1 MDLIDRLTHVV
12 QGRFIG
18 PGQLCQTTIP
28 QCQWCN
34 PEEYGKNQTVPNHN
48 KAEQSVNRV
57 HCSWAYSRYWVL
69 THWPLMGI
77 SCEIALRSMSVDP
90 SGFKSTFAAPSHCA
104 NQCWHNPM
112 SPYGVTRPQCTNTTK
127 GTNYGGAFTLN
138 PIMLL
143 LITLSNL
150 AYGCPGRVPEARAW
164 Y

>member
-1 MDLIDRLTHVV
+1 MLSRDASLI
-12 QGRFIG
+12 
-18 PGQLCQTTIP
+18 PGSRVKQLYPNASDATLKNMGKFRRYQTTT
-28 QCQWCN
+28 
-34 PEEYGKNQTVPNHN
+34 K
-48 KAEQSVNRV
+48 QSKV
-57 HCSWAYSRYWVL
+57 WTAYIVS

-127 GTNYGGAFTLN
+127 GTNYGGAFALN

-150 AYGCPGRVPEARAW
+150 AYGCPGRCPEARAW